1 MSVRSGFEF
10 DVWRWLQEAE
20 VEFEYE
26 EESFQLWL
34 PVQRGHKCVKCE
46 GKKIVKSSL
55 YTPDFF
61 LSNGIVLETKGRFTA
76 LDRKKALAM
85 KEQWPEIDYRLV
97 FQRDNKLSKSSKTRY
112 SAWAEDNEI
121 PWHIGRRIPA
131 AWMK

>member
-34 PVQRGHKCVKCE
+34 SVQRGHKCVKCG